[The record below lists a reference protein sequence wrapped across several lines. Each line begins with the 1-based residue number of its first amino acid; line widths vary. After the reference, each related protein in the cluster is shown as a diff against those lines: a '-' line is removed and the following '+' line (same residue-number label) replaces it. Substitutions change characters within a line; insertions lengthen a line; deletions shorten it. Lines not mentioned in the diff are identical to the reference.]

1 MDGKETR
8 KNVNDSESK
17 TEYTLVENLLNMPRT
32 EETKETP
39 NIINEEIF
47 IVAPGKEKHQFRF

>member
-47 IVAPGKEKHQFRF
+47 IVAPG